1 MNNIYKQKR
10 AEAIEDGNIHMF
22 EEIVRIFDTELNA
35 TRLYD
40 NTCTILDHFGL
51 TYDDLHSS
59 QEHMFPVQDE
69 LAMLLQASE
78 LMNQQVPEWLND
90 ERAKEIESEIRSLTE
105 EVR

>member
-1 MNNIYKQKR
+1 
-10 AEAIEDGNIHMF
+10 MF

-59 QEHMFPVQDE
+59 QEYMFPVQDE

>member
-10 AEAIEDGNIHMF
+10 AEAIEDGNIQMF

-59 QEHMFPVQDE
+59 LEHMFPVQDE

-90 ERAKEIESEIRSLTE
+90 ERAKEIE
-105 EVR
+105 